1 MLNVLAVFLGGGIGA
16 VLRYLTG
23 VLFVQY
29 LKFHLPLPT
38 FVVNVV
44 GCFILGFVYV
54 LCLEKFQ
61 LNPALKLLIT
71 VGFCGGLT
79 TFSTFS
85 FEIFDMIQNLQYIH
99 AALYTI
105 VSLVIG
111 VVAVLLGG
119 YLCRIF
125 IVSIS

>member
-1 MLNVLAVFLGGGIGA
+1 MLNVLAVFIGGGIGA
-16 VLRYLTG
+16 VFRYLTG

-29 LKFHLPLPT
+29 LKFHIPLPT

-85 FEIFDMIQNLQYIH
+85 FEIFDMIQNVQYIH

-105 VSLVIG
+105 GSLVIG
-111 VVAVLLGG
+111 VLAVLLGG

-125 IVSIS
+125 IV

>member
-16 VLRYLTG
+16 VFRYLTG

-29 LKFHLPLPT
+29 LKFHIPLPT

-54 LCLEKFQ
+54 FCLEKFQ

-85 FEIFDMIQNLQYIH
+85 FEIFDMIQNVQYIH

-105 VSLVIG
+105 GSLVIG
-111 VVAVLLGG
+111 VLAVLLGG

-125 IVSIS
+125 IV

>member
-1 MLNVLAVFLGGGIGA
+1 MLNIAAVFLGGGIGA

-23 VLFVQY
+23 VLFVHY

-38 FVVNVV
+38 FIVNVV

-54 LCLEKFQ
+54 LCLENFQ
-61 LNPALKLLIT
+61 LNPAIKLFIT

-85 FEIFDMIQNLQYIH
+85 FEIFDMIQNLQYIQ
-99 AALYTI
+99 AAIYTV
-105 VSLVIG
+105 VSLIIG
-111 VVAVLLGG
+111 VLAVLLGG

-125 IVSIS
+125 IV

>member
-29 LKFHLPLPT
+29 LKFHIPLPT

-54 LCLEKFQ
+54 LYLEKFQ
-61 LNPALKLLIT
+61 LNPALKLSIT

-85 FEIFDMIQNLQYIH
+85 FEIFDMIQNVQYIH

-105 VSLVIG
+105 GSLVIG
-111 VVAVLLGG
+111 VLAVLLGG

-125 IVSIS
+125 IV

>member
-54 LCLEKFQ
+54 LCLEKVQ

-85 FEIFDMIQNLQYIH
+85 FEIFDMIQNVQYIH

-125 IVSIS
+125 IV

>member
-125 IVSIS
+125 IV

>member
-85 FEIFDMIQNLQYIH
+85 LDVWNMFFAGEFLK
-99 AALYTI
+99 AALYI
-105 VSLVIG
+105 ILSLILSLAALLAG
-111 VVAVLLGG
+111 VMVAKQ
-119 YLCRIF
+119 F
-125 IVSIS
+125 

>member
-1 MLNVLAVFLGGGIGA
+1 MLNVLAVFIGGGIGA

-85 FEIFDMIQNLQYIH
+85 FEIFDMIQNVQYIH

-105 VSLVIG
+105 GSLVIG
-111 VVAVLLGG
+111 VLAVLLGG

-125 IVSIS
+125 IV

>member
-29 LKFHLPLPT
+29 LKFHIPLPT

-85 FEIFDMIQNLQYIH
+85 FEIFDMIQNVQYIH

-105 VSLVIG
+105 GSLVIG
-111 VVAVLLGG
+111 VLAVLLGG

-125 IVSIS
+125 IV

>member
-54 LCLEKFQ
+54 FCLEKFQ

-85 FEIFDMIQNLQYIH
+85 FEIFDMIQNVQYIH

-105 VSLVIG
+105 GSLVIG
-111 VVAVLLGG
+111 VLAVLLGG

-125 IVSIS
+125 IV

>member
-29 LKFHLPLPT
+29 LKFHIPLPT

-54 LCLEKFQ
+54 FCLEKFQ

-85 FEIFDMIQNLQYIH
+85 FEIFDMIQNVQYIH

-105 VSLVIG
+105 GSLVIG
-111 VVAVLLGG
+111 VLAVLLGG

-125 IVSIS
+125 IV

>member
-1 MLNVLAVFLGGGIGA
+1 MLNVLSVFIGGGIGA

-29 LKFHLPLPT
+29 LKFHIPLPT

-111 VVAVLLGG
+111 VLAVLLGG

-125 IVSIS
+125 IV

>member
-85 FEIFDMIQNLQYIH
+85 FEIFDMIQNVQYIH

-105 VSLVIG
+105 GSLVIG
-111 VVAVLLGG
+111 VLAVLLGG

-125 IVSIS
+125 IV

>member
-85 FEIFDMIQNLQYIH
+85 FEIFDMIQNVQYIH

-111 VVAVLLGG
+111 VLAVLLGG

-125 IVSIS
+125 IV

>member
-1 MLNVLAVFLGGGIGA
+1 MLNVLVVFLGGGIGA

-54 LCLEKFQ
+54 FCLEKFQ

-85 FEIFDMIQNLQYIH
+85 FEIFDMIQNVQYIH

-105 VSLVIG
+105 GSLVIG
-111 VVAVLLGG
+111 VLAVLLGG

-125 IVSIS
+125 IV

>member
-111 VVAVLLGG
+111 VLAVLLGG

-125 IVSIS
+125 IV

>member
-1 MLNVLAVFLGGGIGA
+1 MLNVLAVFIGGGIGA

-54 LCLEKFQ
+54 FCLEKFQ

-111 VVAVLLGG
+111 VLAVLLGG

-125 IVSIS
+125 IV